1 MSRIVRAAVIG
12 TGTMGR
18 KYAQMIAAGQVPSMC
33 LAAVVC
39 RSQEAQAWARK
50 TLPGYGAGV
59 GQRRR
64 AVHCGGQL

>member
-1 MSRIVRAAVIG
+1 MSRIVRTAVIG

-18 KYAQMIAAGQVPSMC
+18 KYAQMVAAGQVPSMC

-39 RSQEAQAWARK
+39 RSQEAQKDAA
-50 TLPGYGAGV
+50 GYGAGV

-64 AVHCGGQL
+64 TVHCGGQL